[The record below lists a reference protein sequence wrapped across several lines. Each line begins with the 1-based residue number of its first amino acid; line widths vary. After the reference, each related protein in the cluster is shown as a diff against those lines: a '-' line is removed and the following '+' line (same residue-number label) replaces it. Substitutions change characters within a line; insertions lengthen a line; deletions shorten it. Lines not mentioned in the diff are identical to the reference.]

1 MNNTINRFILN
12 RSPGRVNIVGAVP
25 KPILEDESHPNWH
38 KKACSIFGDQNVLIG
53 GLPQA
58 QVLTNTLEINS
69 FPRQIEDVLIN
80 DQLPKTVDRSVQ
92 NAIFSS
98 QLLDAQQVKLPKVK
112 LVDRPAFNLPRL
124 YGISHERRK

>member
-1 MNNTINRFILN
+1 MTEIYKTVFID
-12 RSPGRVNIVGAVP
+12 RVNIIGATP

-38 KKACSIFGDQNVLIG
+38 KKACSFFGDKNVLIG

-58 QVLTNTLEINS
+58 QVLTNAIEINS
-69 FPRQIEDVLIN
+69 YPKQIDDALIN
-80 DQLPKTVDRSVQ
+80 GQLPKTVDRSVQ

-112 LVDRPAFNLPRL
+112 LDDRPAFNLPRL
-124 YGISHERRK
+124 YGISHGRRKYV